1 MNRLFLSFLISKK
14 HSIMHYPH
22 HIAIIPDW
30 NRTRAKEQWK
40 TSMEGH
46 LAGSKNAISL
56 LEYTFSNTTISTVT
70 IWFLSTENVT
80 WRSKAELDFL
90 FSLYKIIWTDLDAL
104 LEKYSINFRWAG
116 SRAGLPDTFLD
127 FLDTKTQN
135 HIYPDSPNT
144 IVFCANYGGRDEI
157 IRWIRKIPSNK
168 IESIT
173 EEEFSR
179 YLDFGSIE
187 PVDLVIRTK
196 GSIAQ
201 RTSGFL
207 AWRIGYAEL
216 YFTPEYF
223 PAFWPE
229 NLEKALLW
237 YNSIAEWRNFGK

>member
-1 MNRLFLSFLISKK
+1 MD
-14 HSIMHYPH
+14 YPH

-30 NRTRAKEQWK
+30 NRTRAKEQGKW
-40 TSMEGH
+40 SMEGH

-56 LEYTFSNTTISTVT
+56 LEYVFSSTPISTVT
-70 IWFLSTENVT
+70 IRFLSTENIS
-80 WRSKAELDFL
+80 WRSKTELDFL
-90 FSLYKIIWTDLDAL
+90 FSLYKIIWTDLDVL
-104 LEKYSINFRWAG
+104 LEKYRINFRWAG
-116 SRAGLPDTFLD
+116 SRTWLPDNFLN

-135 HIYPDSPNT
+135 HIYSDSPNT

-157 IRWIRKIPSNK
+157 IRGIRKLPPSEIAN
-168 IESIT
+168 IT
-173 EEEFSR
+173 EDEFSK